1 MNKFVESNKFDKV
14 YNKIWNIFVWSN
26 FTKIWHVLIHQIGCM
41 KNIKSNFKSLQGRK
55 NEENKNTNESTWSIF
70 VRRFSFGVPSS
81 LTFVIYFV
89 ISLFTS
95 TNNSLKL
102 SGVILNFIIF
112 LLLETTF
119 RKENIHLIS
128 NLIQKQLFSN
138 RCFSKHRKI
147 YLKNYLL
154 KSFFNKASGLKTW
167 NFIKKRPWYRYFHVS
182 FLQVFKK
189 PYLQNTSGR
198 LLLIIPTFQ
207 PKFYPLITDLFFLHF
222 FFFFVNCNYGIL
234 LGTKMSKMSNV

>member
-1 MNKFVESNKFDKV
+1 
-14 YNKIWNIFVWSN
+14 
-26 FTKIWHVLIHQIGCM
+26 M
-41 KNIKSNFKSLQGRK
+41 KNTKSNFKSLQGRK

-81 LTFVIYFV
+81 HRFVIHFV

-95 TNNSLKL
+95 TNNSLKH

-112 LLLETTF
+112 LLLEKAF

-154 KSFFNKASGLKTW
+154 KSFFNKASGLKAW
-167 NFIKKRPWYRYFHVS
+167 NFIKKRPWYRYFHVGFLKVFEKTIFTEHLRATAPDNSSIPTKVLSTDHWS
-182 FLQVFKK
+182 FL
-189 PYLQNTSGR
+189 PS
-198 LLLIIPTFQ
+198 
-207 PKFYPLITDLFFLHF
+207 F
-222 FFFFVNCNYGIL
+222 FFFFYYW
-234 LGTKMSKMSNV
+234 